1 MGRNPGTEV
10 FAGLWNRGKRNVAPM
25 RLCIFA
31 KRRLQ
36 FFNQVTCVSLKS
48 TLPGAPPCAR
58 DAASS
63 LLAKFK
69 SKVPTSICTNVD
81 GSACVELA
89 DLRSGHRSREP
100 LGTRSRNPEASGS
113 ERFERD
119 PEPPCKKKRLIP
131 NLKHDTRCAEVFL

>member
-1 MGRNPGTEV
+1 MGEGFSADEDEDLSTLPIGPQLGFILEPT
-10 FAGLWNRGKRNVAPM
+10 P
-25 RLCIFA
+25 
-31 KRRLQ
+31 LQ
-36 FFNQVTCVSLKS
+36 
-48 TLPGAPPCAR
+48 TLPGAPPCAL

-69 SKVPTSICTNVD
+69 SKVPTSICTIVD

-89 DLRSGHRSREP
+89 DLRSGHRFREP

-113 ERFERD
+113 ELFERD

-131 NLKHDTRCAEVFL
+131 NRETRYRMCRSLLVI